1 MKDWYLM
8 TDNSRPNVLGGY
20 ENDAF
25 LNEKQ
30 DAFIES
36 LGTAIGSTVMLY
48 NSDLT
53 EIGLTRVIIQDNL
66 ANTQLKSLERS
77 ALAPIGTLRAGMYIG
92 YEDRYWLVSGYPG
105 NNGICEKATLILCQL
120 KIKWQNDSGKIIE
133 RWANFVSASKY
144 DIGENG
150 NYYIALT
157 SNNFTVWIPEDDD
170 GETLDGKRIFVDR
183 NINNPHKVF
192 KITRSDDVL
201 YLYGESH
208 GGILS
213 FIADKVEFDK
223 ERDRPDLGLC
233 DYHSSVPLQTV
244 NNVNTRVSGSS
255 YLKCGQEGVWSVE
268 FIDKETNDLVNC
280 DFEWNVVCEDGTEIK
295 YDAENDIY
303 VLVDENDIS
312 IIDENRNRL
321 ISSNRIIRLSTIDED
336 SVGSSILLQVIMN
349 EKVVAEKKITVSVNF

>member
-8 TDNSRPNVLGGY
+8 TDNSHPNVLGGY

-25 LNEKQ
+25 LEEKQ

-53 EIGLTRVIIQDNL
+53 EIGLTRVIIQDNF

-77 ALAPIGTLRAGMYIG
+77 ALAPIGTLKAGMYIG

-120 KIKWQNDSGKIIE
+120 KIKWQNNSGKIIE

-150 NYYIALT
+150 NYYITLT

-183 NINNPHKVF
+183 NVNNPHKVF

-213 FIADKVEFDK
+213 FIADKTEFNNDT
-223 ERDRPDLGLC
+223 DRPDLGLC
-233 DYHSSVPLQTV
+233 DYVTVPSKDINPEDV
-244 NNVNTRVSGSS
+244 KVEIVGSS
-255 YLKCGQEGVWSVE
+255 FLKCGQEEGWSVS
-268 FIDKETNDLVNC
+268 ITDKNGTIINQG
-280 DFEWNVVCEDGTEIK
+280 FEWNIIFK
-295 YDAENDIY
+295 YDIKKTVEDKSIK
-303 VLVDENDIS
+303 LEVDNED
-312 IIDENRNRL
+312 L
-321 ISSNRIIRLSTIDED
+321 I
-336 SVGSSILLQVIMN
+336 GSSILLQVIIDGKIMS
-349 EKVVAEKKITVSVNF
+349 EKKIKVIVGVRW